1 MLLIRK
7 KSSSNLKVVNVSTAV
22 TDQYHSPRSSLL
34 TVTLFCSSHISTHML
49 YYYYYYYFIFLITS
63 SLLLIHKKPLNT
75 VWEFF
80 LFVCL
85 IGFGLFVCLFLPWKV
100 SERHFGLIS
109 AALLNILW
117 DNNSGKTNF
126 SEQNPDIEP
135 QAKLMSF

>member
-49 YYYYYYYFIFLITS
+49 YYYYYYFIFLITS

-85 IGFGLFVCLFLPWKV
+85 IGFGLFVCLFLPWKI

-135 QAKLMSF
+135 QEKLMSF